1 LTDRSGAVWVGCC
14 ETLFVVKTQI
24 LAENISHAVTE
35 VAIASYAIF
44 AAIYVA
50 YQIRKWRA
58 GKPTNLPKL
67 LLLAAMVPLRWLE
80 FGYAARFGADGIL
93 QAGMALGLCHSC
105 SITA

>member
-58 GKPTNLPKL
+58 GKPMNLPKL
-67 LLLAAMVPLRWLE
+67 PVLEPMESCKLAWPWDC
-80 FGYAARFGADGIL
+80 FIP
-93 QAGMALGLCHSC
+93 C

>member
-1 LTDRSGAVWVGCC
+1 M
-14 ETLFVVKTQI
+14 VKTQI